1 MAFKIQISEKG
12 KTYSFSTEDES
23 LVGKKLGEEIKGE
36 EVKPELAG
44 YTLKLTGASDKSG
57 FPSLEQ
63 VEGTGKKRILLNRG
77 KGQRAKGK
85 GLILRKTIRGN
96 TISTE
101 MVQINLNVI
110 KKGHKPLEELF
121 PKAEK
126 KEGTA

>member
-12 KTYSFSTEDES
+12 KTYSFSAELES
-23 LVGKKLGEEIKGE
+23 LVGKKLGEEISGE
-36 EVKPELAG
+36 ELKPELAG

-96 TISTE
+96 TISAE
-101 MVQINLNVI
+101 MAQINFNVV

-126 KEGTA
+126 KAA